1 MLTIKN
7 LSVSIDDKNILNNI
21 NLQIKPGKIHV
32 LMGPNGAGKT
42 TLAQILIGNPNFQF
56 SIFNFQ
62 LNGKNMVQ
70 LSTEKRARMGL
81 FVSFQNPVELEG
93 ISVLSFLRAAY
104 NSTFPDKKLHL
115 KEFKEKVKK
124 TLADVLLDESFI
136 GRSVNDGFSGGEKK
150 RLEIVQILILKPK
163 FAVLDEIDS
172 GLDVDN
178 LRNISSII
186 KNLVKKQ
193 KTGILLITHQSHIF
207 KYLRPDFLHILKDG
221 KLIDADCT
229 QTIKKKG
236 KKKIR

>member
-93 ISVLSFLRAAY
+93 ISVLSFAY
-104 NSTFPDKKLHL
+104 L
-115 KEFKEKVKK
+115 
-124 TLADVLLDESFI
+124 
-136 GRSVNDGFSGGEKK
+136 
-150 RLEIVQILILKPK
+150 IV
-163 FAVLDEIDS
+163 
-172 GLDVDN
+172 G
-178 LRNISSII
+178 
-186 KNLVKKQ
+186 
-193 KTGILLITHQSHIF
+193 
-207 KYLRPDFLHILKDG
+207 
-221 KLIDADCT
+221 
-229 QTIKKKG
+229 
-236 KKKIR
+236 